1 MKSLIISWNNG
12 FGWKRFFFFFFFF
25 SLWFCW
31 LNQIPNSTQ
40 HQQNCPPSHLLKAAL
55 GRWTFSEKKCNS
67 VSILSIDSC
76 ANFLKKKK
84 NKKEIKN
91 AKVCCKVCEFRKIK
105 KDKEETKGKDSSN
118 KNARRLFINSKRNV
132 LRKYRF
138 GSAD

>member
-1 MKSLIISWNNG
+1 MVLVGKDFISS
-12 FGWKRFFFFFFFF
+12 FSFF
-25 SLWFCW
+25 FCW

-84 NKKEIKN
+84 KTNEIK
-91 AKVCCKVCEFRKIK
+91 KCE
-105 KDKEETKGKDSSN
+105 SLLQS
-118 KNARRLFINSKRNV
+118 
-132 LRKYRF
+132 LRI
-138 GSAD
+138 S